1 MQGEPGE
8 SGVIS
13 GMRGDCDVKIYVDLA
28 AAVAD
33 GLAFFE
39 SANGVVLCAG
49 DQRGFLPPRYF
60 RRAVH
65 RKRGRI
71 RNVCKAAMLLA
82 LAWAAAHLAEFAKQL
97 LDKPIKPPAS
107 PCM

>member
-1 MQGEPGE
+1 MFDCLQGEPGD

-13 GMRGDCDVKIYVDLA
+13 GMRGDCDVKIYVDLP

-33 GLAFFE
+33 GFAFFE

-60 RRAVH
+60 KRAVH
-65 RKRGRI
+65 RKRGRKDKVQGGSGDGDFI
-71 RNVCKAAMLLA
+71 LFSS
-82 LAWAAAHLAEFAKQL
+82 AWAAENLA
-97 LDKPIKPPAS
+97 
-107 PCM
+107 